1 MAAEELI
8 AELNSLG
15 NEFGEALVSLSSEQ
29 EIREVQARFLGKK
42 GRVSA
47 LMRQMGKLPPDDKR
61 TVGAAFNRVKNEI
74 AGAVDGKLGE
84 LSAAKDAADLAR
96 SVDVSLPGR
105 TRHLGHTHLLTQ
117 VRDEAVAIFGELGFE
132 VAEGPQIETDFHNFE
147 ALGFAKDH
155 PARDEQ
161 DTFFVD
167 DGKLLLRTHTSP
179 VQIRTMLSTEP
190 PIKIVAPGAVYRRD
204 DDPTHSPM
212 FGQIEGLLI
221 DEKVRFSDLK
231 GVLLHFVK
239 RYFGEELEIRFRPS
253 FFPFV
258 EPGAEV
264 DMQCSFCL
272 GGDSS
277 TCRVCKGTTWVE
289 IAGAGMVDPV
299 VLSHVKI
306 DSERYTGFAF
316 GMGLE
321 RMAMLR
327 YGVNDIKNFYEGD
340 MRFLTQF

>member
-8 AELNSLG
+8 NKLNSLG
-15 NEFGEALVSLSSEQ
+15 NEFGEALIALSSEQ

-47 LMRQMGKLPPDDKR
+47 LMREMGKLPPEDKR
-61 TVGAAFNRVKNEI
+61 TVGAAFNRVKNDI

-84 LSAAKDAADLAR
+84 LSAAKEAADLAR

-105 TRHLGHTHLLTQ
+105 TRSLGHTHLLTQ
-117 VRDEAVAIFGELGFE
+117 VRDQAVAIFGELGFE

-161 DTFFVD
+161 DTFFID

-179 VQIRTMLSTEP
+179 VQIRTMLSSEP

-212 FGQIEGLLI
+212 FGQIEGLLV

-239 RYFGEELEIRFRPS
+239 RYFGEELDIRFRPS

-272 GGDSS
+272 GGDASK
-277 TCRVCKGTTWVE
+277 CRVCKGTTWVE

-299 VLSHVKI
+299 VLEHVKI
-306 DSERYTGFAF
+306 DTERYTGFAF

>member
-1 MAAEELI
+1 MATEELI
-8 AELNSLG
+8 SKLTTLGAE
-15 NEFGEALVSLSSEQ
+15 FADALLPLSSEQ
-29 EIREVQARFLGKK
+29 EIREVQAKFLGKK

-47 LMRQMGKLPPDDKR
+47 LMREMGKLPPEDKR
-61 TVGAAFNRVKNEI
+61 SVGAAFNAVKSDI
-74 AGAVDGKLGE
+74 AGAVEGRLE
-84 LSAAKDAADLAR
+84 QLSAAAEAADLAR
-96 SVDVSLPGR
+96 TTDVSLPGR
-105 TRHLGHTHLLTQ
+105 VRVSGHTHIITQ

-147 ALGFAKDH
+147 ALGFSKDH

-179 VQIRTMLSTEP
+179 VQIRTMLSEEP

-212 FGQIEGLLI
+212 FGQIEGLLV
-221 DEKVRFSDLK
+221 DEKVSFSDLK

-239 RYFGEELEIRFRPS
+239 RYFGEELNIRFRPS

-264 DMQCSFCL
+264 DMQCSFCIDS
-272 GGDSS
+272 DSS
-277 TCRVCKGTTWVE
+277 KCRVCKGTTWVE

-299 VLSHVKI
+299 VLEHVNI
-306 DSERYTGFAF
+306 DTERYTGFAF

-321 RMAMLR
+321 RMVMLR
-327 YGVNDIKNFYEGD
+327 HGVNDIKNFYEGD
-340 MRFLTQF
+340 MRFLSQF

>member
-1 MAAEELI
+1 MATEELI
-8 AELNSLG
+8 SKLTSLND
-15 NEFGEALVSLSSEQ
+15 EFASALSQLSSEQ
-29 EIREVQARFLGKK
+29 DIREVQAKYLGKK
-42 GRVSA
+42 GMVSA
-47 LMRQMGKLPPDDKR
+47 LMREMGKLPPEDKR
-61 TVGAAFNRVKNEI
+61 TVGAAFNKVKTAI
-74 AGAVDGKLGE
+74 AGAVEGRLGE
-84 LSAAKDAADLAR
+84 LTAAAAEADLAR
-96 SVDVSLPGR
+96 TVDVSLPGR
-105 TRHLGHTHLLTQ
+105 VRTSGHTHIVTQ

-132 VAEGPQIETDFHNFE
+132 VAEGPQIENDFNNFE

-179 VQIRTMLSTEP
+179 VQIRTMLNEAP

-221 DEKVRFSDLK
+221 DEGVRFSDLK

-239 RYFGEELEIRFRPS
+239 RYFGEDLEIRFRPS

-264 DMQCSFCL
+264 DMQCSFCIDS
-272 GGDSS
+272 DSS
-277 TCRVCKGTTWVE
+277 KCRVCKGTTWVE
-289 IAGAGMVDPV
+289 IGGAGMVDPV
-299 VLSHVKI
+299 VLEHVNI
-306 DSERYTGFAF
+306 DTEKYTGFAF

-327 YGVNDIKNFYEGD
+327 HGVNDIKNFYEGD

>member
-8 AELNSLG
+8 TKLNSLG
-15 NEFGEALVSLSSEQ
+15 DEFGEALVALSSEQ

-47 LMRQMGKLPPDDKR
+47 LMREMGKLAPEDKR
-61 TVGAAFNRVKNEI
+61 TVGAAFNRVKNDI

-84 LSAAKDAADLAR
+84 LTAAKEAADLAR
-96 SVDVSLPGR
+96 RVDVSLPGR
-105 TRHLGHTHLLTQ
+105 TVTLGHTHLLTQ
-117 VRDEAVAIFGELGFE
+117 VRDQAVSIFGELGFE

-179 VQIRTMLSTEP
+179 VQIRTMLSSEP

-212 FGQIEGLLI
+212 FGQIEGLLV

-239 RYFGEELEIRFRPS
+239 RYFGEELDIRFRPS

-272 GGDSS
+272 GGDASK
-277 TCRVCKGTTWVE
+277 CRVCKGTTWVE

-299 VLSHVKI
+299 VLEHVKI
-306 DSERYTGFAF
+306 DTERYTGFAF

>member
-8 AELNSLG
+8 SKLNTLG
-15 NEFGEALVSLSSEQ
+15 NEFGEALVPLKSEQ
-29 EIREVQARFLGKK
+29 EIREIQARFLGKK

-47 LMRQMGKLPPDDKR
+47 LMREMGKLPPEDKR
-61 TVGAAFNRVKNEI
+61 SVGAAFNRVKNDI

-84 LSAAKDAADLAR
+84 LSAAKEAADLAR

-105 TRHLGHTHLLTQ
+105 TRRIGHTHLLTQ

-179 VQIRTMLSTEP
+179 VQIRTMLASEP

-212 FGQIEGLLI
+212 FGQIEGLLV
-221 DEKVRFSDLK
+221 DEHVRFSDLK

-272 GGDSS
+272 GGDASS
-277 TCRVCKGTTWVE
+277 CRVCKGTTWVE

-299 VLSHVKI
+299 VLEHVKI
-306 DSERYTGFAF
+306 DTERYTGFAF

>member
-8 AELNSLG
+8 EKLNTLG
-15 NEFGEALVSLSSEQ
+15 NEFGAALVPLHSEQ
-29 EIREVQARFLGKK
+29 EIREIQARFLGKK

-47 LMRQMGKLPPDDKR
+47 LMREMGKLAPEDKR
-61 TVGAAFNRVKNEI
+61 TVGAAFNRVKNDI

-84 LSAAKDAADLAR
+84 LEAAKEAADLAR
-96 SVDVSLPGR
+96 RVDVSLPGR
-105 TRHLGHTHLLTQ
+105 TRRTGHAHMLTQ
-117 VRDEAVAIFGELGFE
+117 VQNEAVAIFGELGFE
-132 VAEGPQIETDFHNFE
+132 VAEGPQVETDFHNFE
-147 ALGFAKDH
+147 ALGLDRDH

-167 DGKLLLRTHTSP
+167 GGKLLLRTHTSP
-179 VQIRTMLSTEP
+179 VQIRTMLASEP

-204 DDPTHSPM
+204 NDPTHSPM
-212 FGQIEGLLI
+212 FRQIEGLLV
-221 DEKVRFSDLK
+221 DEGVRFSDLK

-239 RYFGEELEIRFRPS
+239 RYFGEELNIRFRPS

-264 DMQCSFCL
+264 DMQCSFCMD
-272 GGDSS
+272 GDSS
-277 TCRVCKGTTWVE
+277 RCRVCKGTTWVE
-289 IAGAGMVDPV
+289 IGGAGMVDPV
-299 VLSHVKI
+299 VLQHVNI
-306 DSERYTGFAF
+306 DSERFTGFAF

-321 RMAMLR
+321 RTAMLR

>member
-8 AELNSLG
+8 GKLNRLG
-15 NEFGEALVSLSSEQ
+15 NEFGEALAPLHSEQ
-29 EIREVQARFLGKK
+29 EIREIQARFLGKK

-47 LMRQMGKLPPDDKR
+47 LMREMGKLAPEDKR
-61 TVGAAFNRVKNEI
+61 TVGAAFNRVKNNI
-74 AGAVDGKLGE
+74 AGAVEGKLGE
-84 LSAAKDAADLAR
+84 LAAAKEAADLAR
-96 SVDVSLPGR
+96 SIDVSLPGR
-105 TRHLGHTHLLTQ
+105 TRRMGHTHLLTQ

-179 VQIRTMLSTEP
+179 VQIRTMLASTP

-212 FGQIEGLLI
+212 FGQIEGLLV
-221 DEKVRFSDLK
+221 DEHVRFSDLK

-272 GGDSS
+272 GGDAKA
-277 TCRVCKGTTWVE
+277 CRVCKGTTWVE

-299 VLSHVKI
+299 VLEHVKI
-306 DSERYTGFAF
+306 DTERYTGFAF

-340 MRFLTQF
+340 MRFLCQF

>member
-1 MAAEELI
+1 MATDALI
-8 AELNSLG
+8 NKLNSLG
-15 NEFGEALVSLSSEQ
+15 EEFAEALAALSSEQ
-29 EIREVQARFLGKK
+29 DIREIQARFLGKK

-47 LMRQMGKLPPDDKR
+47 LMGEMGKMAPDDRR
-61 TVGAAFNRVKNEI
+61 TIGAAFNKVKDGI
-74 AGAVDGKLGE
+74 AGSVEAKLSE
-84 LSAAKDAADLAR
+84 LVARADAADLAR
-96 SVDVSLPGR
+96 TIDVSLPGR
-105 TRHLGHTHLLTQ
+105 TRSAGHAHLLSQ
-117 VRDEAVAIFGELGFE
+117 VREEAVAIFGELGFE
-132 VAEGPQIETDFHNFE
+132 VAEGPQIETDFNNFE

-167 DGKLLLRTHTSP
+167 EGRFLLRTHTSP
-179 VQIRTMLSTEP
+179 VQVRTMLSEKP

-221 DEKVRFSDLK
+221 DEQVRFSDLK

-239 RYFGEELEIRFRPS
+239 RYFGEELDIRFRPS

-264 DMQCSFCL
+264 DMQCSFCA

-277 TCRVCKGTTWVE
+277 SCRVCKGTTWVE

-299 VLSHVKI
+299 VLENCKI
-306 DSERYTGFAF
+306 DTERYTGFAF

-327 YGVNDIKNFYEGD
+327 HGVSDIKNFYECD